1 MTQSNPS
8 LGDTFLQIEKF
19 VIKMERDERIAI
31 IKAEQKRRKDGKRK
45 LKAGLEV
52 GFALTFPP
60 GIPSHI
66 ASFLCLPISEKANR
80 EEEALSKKW
89 FEKKIQLEDDLHHR
103 QTLRHRQAPTIMR
116 I

>member
-1 MTQSNPS
+1 MTQSNLP
-8 LGDTFLQIEKF
+8 LGDTLLQIENY

-52 GFALTFPP
+52 GFALIFPP

-66 ASFLCLPISEKANR
+66 ASFLCLPISEKANH
-80 EEEALSKKW
+80 EEKGLSKKW
-89 FEKKIQLEDDLHHR
+89 FHIKFQMEQDLRRR
-103 QTLRHRQAPTIMR
+103 QTLRHHQAHTINY
-116 I
+116 

>member
-1 MTQSNPS
+1 MTQSNLP
-8 LGDTFLQIEKF
+8 LGDTLLQIENY
-19 VIKMERDERIAI
+19 VIKMERAERIAI

-52 GFALTFPP
+52 GFALIFPP

-80 EEEALSKKW
+80 EEEGLSKKW
-89 FEKKIQLEDDLHHR
+89 FEKKIQLEDDLRHR
-103 QTLRHRQAPTIMR
+103 QHLRHRQPPTINY
-116 I
+116 

>member
-1 MTQSNPS
+1 MTHSRTPRR
-8 LGDTFLQIEKF
+8 DTLLQIENF
-19 VIKMERDERIAI
+19 IIKMERDERIAI

-52 GFALTFPP
+52 GFALIFPP

-80 EEEALSKKW
+80 EEKDLSKKW
-89 FEKKIQLEDDLHHR
+89 FNIKNQMEQDLRHR
-103 QTLRHRQAPTIMR
+103 QHLRHRQAPTINY
-116 I
+116 